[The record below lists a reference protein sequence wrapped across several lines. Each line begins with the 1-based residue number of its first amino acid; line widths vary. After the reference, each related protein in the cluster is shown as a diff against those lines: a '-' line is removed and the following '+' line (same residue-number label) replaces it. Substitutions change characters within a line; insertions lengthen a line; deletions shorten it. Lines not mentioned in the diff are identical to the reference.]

1 VDSLLRR
8 RPYLGGRLDDASLPA
23 DSLSLSLALSLVS
36 AAAAVLDVAACVS
49 TFISLMPG
57 LASQSSTRAGP
68 EHDFGTCGTSM
79 GVLPVALQ
87 LPQFAAGHP
96 SCVKTLC
103 WYTATLVHVK
113 HYYENTHS
121 STLFESKS
129 RFAFREAAI
138 TPTRAGTSR
147 CCCSRRRRGRGRESS
162 RRVRSSALAAAF
174 AGRSAPAD
182 DPLLSSI
189 GVAVDRLGAGP
200 G

>member
-1 VDSLLRR
+1 MIHRYQPTL
-8 RPYLGGRLDDASLPA
+8 
-23 DSLSLSLALSLVS
+23 SLSLSLSLSSQL
-36 AAAAVLDVAACVS
+36 LPP
-49 TFISLMPG
+49 SLTSP
-57 LASQSSTRAGP
+57 STRAGP

-138 TPTRAGTSR
+138 TPTRAGTR
-147 CCCSRRRRGRGRESS
+147 RWCCSRRRRGRGRESS